1 MKTYYTIIKVIPNS
15 LVKDSIS
22 VGMVL
27 SDDISFQIRFSEN
40 KVRIAKSLLG
50 DNRKHLDF
58 IIQQIEKTLLSV
70 NDEHD
75 TGIFNF
81 ENKINASY
89 FNYLNRYS
97 NNIVQYE
104 RPSYI
109 KEDNTT
115 TTFNNLFR
123 LFIDNEIKSE
133 DTLVKADLELKNREI
148 INAKLISRVKDKVH
162 TNIKFSDKILP
173 TLYFNYELD
182 CIGLNGVFTGAKS
195 INFNVS
201 EVTLQKE
208 ISNYYAI
215 ASILENNYNKYGS
228 NNNFYLISDE
238 PSSIGS
244 KEHQLWEKLRN
255 GKKFNLIHTE
265 EADLVAQK
273 IEATG
278 AAKFLQFD

>member
-1 MKTYYTIIKVIPNS
+1 MKTYYTIIKVIYNS

-27 SDDISFQIRFSEN
+27 SDDNSFQIRFSEN
-40 KVRIAKSLLG
+40 KVRIAKTLLG
-50 DNRKHLDF
+50 DNKKHLDF

-75 TGIFNF
+75 TGIFKF

-148 INAKLISRVKDKVH
+148 INTKLISRVKDKVH

-215 ASILENNYNKYGS
+215 TSILENSYNKYGS

-238 PSSIGS
+238 PSSVGS
-244 KEHQLWEKLRN
+244 KEHQLWEKLKN

-278 AAKFLQFD
+278 AAKFLQLD

>member
-1 MKTYYTIIKVIPNS
+1 MKTYYIIIKVIPNS

-58 IIQQIEKTLLSV
+58 VIQQIEKTLLSV
-70 NDEHD
+70 NNGHGN
-75 TGIFNF
+75 GIFKF

-104 RPSYI
+104 QPNYI
-109 KEDNTT
+109 KEENTI

-123 LFIDNEIKSE
+123 LFIDNDIKNDE
-133 DTLVKADLELKNREI
+133 TLVKADLELKNREI
-148 INAKLISRVKDKVH
+148 INTKLISRVKDKVH

-215 ASILENNYNKYGS
+215 ASILENSYNKYGS
-228 NNNFYLISDE
+228 SNNFYLISDE

-278 AAKFLQFD
+278 AAKFLQLD

>member
-1 MKTYYTIIKVIPNS
+1 MKTYYTIIKVIYNS

-27 SDDISFQIRFSEN
+27 SDDNSFQIRFSEN
-40 KVRIAKSLLG
+40 KVRIAKTLLG
-50 DNRKHLDF
+50 DNKKHLDF

-75 TGIFNF
+75 TGIFKF
-81 ENKINASY
+81 ENKISASY

-104 RPSYI
+104 CPNYI

-148 INAKLISRVKDKVH
+148 INTKLISRVKDKVH

-228 NNNFYLISDE
+228 INNFYLISDE
-238 PSSIGS
+238 PSSVGS
-244 KEHQLWEKLRN
+244 KEHQLWEKLKN

-273 IEATG
+273 IEDTG
-278 AAKFLQFD
+278 AAKFLQLD